1 MNERPNGEKVRI
13 WQISPGRWTSELWPE
28 FKKEKIIAIGWELKL
43 GSLLNY
49 DKNRLEKEI
58 RSKYNEG
65 RNTVNS
71 CWYFSREIKKGAIIV
86 AKKGSS
92 KEVYGIGVAEAEYD
106 FEDKREYYKHVIS
119 VNWVIAFDDRVE
131 VDVKKRFVQWAVGP
145 LTEEAYDQVKESILK
160 RFPEMRK
167 GFDELKK
174 LSSLHAPESGQGSSG
189 GLQEPG
195 KINWKELYGKLHA
208 DGRIELVTFHPSY
221 SYEEFVE
228 GYKPVQGGSF
238 ELIDGIF
245 KKMCRRALAAL
256 LDKYDPKDPDK
267 YTLNDLIE
275 EWKSNKNDIQH
286 KLDSLSEEEET
297 QKRFVLIVDE
307 INRANISKVLG
318 ELIFALEYRGEPVK
332 LTYSQ
337 QDLIV
342 PPNLYVIGTM
352 NTADTSIAL
361 IDVALRRRFG
371 FQEFVPDIGK
381 MFQILKNE
389 AGFSEGDI
397 NQKLGLDLRKLA
409 DTLNYRI
416 SALADREKQIGYSV
430 FLSIF
435 KKDDRF
441 VNDGEAWKSNLKRIW
456 FREII
461 PLLQQYFYND
471 YRKMMMVLGDTF
483 VDEKQLKREDFC
495 QTKMGEV
502 DDIIDTEEPKY
513 ELKISEDSST
523 EAFVE
528 SLMEVYGTPKETAKE
543 ESKGEASS

>member
-1 MNERPNGEKVRI
+1 
-13 WQISPGRWTSELWPE
+13 
-28 FKKEKIIAIGWELKL
+28 
-43 GSLLNY
+43 
-49 DKNRLEKEI
+49 
-58 RSKYNEG
+58 
-65 RNTVNS
+65 
-71 CWYFSREIKKGAIIV
+71 
-86 AKKGSS
+86 
-92 KEVYGIGVAEAEYD
+92 
-106 FEDKREYYKHVIS
+106 
-119 VNWVIAFDDRVE
+119 
-131 VDVKKRFVQWAVGP
+131 
-145 LTEEAYDQVKESILK
+145 
-160 RFPEMRK
+160 MRK